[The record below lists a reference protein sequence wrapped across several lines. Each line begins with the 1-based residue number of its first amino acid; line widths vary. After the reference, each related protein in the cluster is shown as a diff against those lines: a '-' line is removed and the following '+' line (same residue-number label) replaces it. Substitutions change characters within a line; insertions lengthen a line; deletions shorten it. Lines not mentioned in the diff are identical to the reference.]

1 MICNFAEVPS
11 ATGLGRSI
19 FHGAPSCPVWLVGDA
34 PISIG
39 LVFGVSVLG
48 APVQVRCPAQRLTM
62 GAVKKCQTSSAQ
74 QDAHLLD
81 MVAQVVMGQALPVGD
96 IDHVGNRQLLK
107 GPR

>member
-1 MICNFAEVPS
+1 
-11 ATGLGRSI
+11 
-19 FHGAPSCPVWLVGDA
+19 
-34 PISIG
+34 
-39 LVFGVSVLG
+39 
-48 APVQVRCPAQRLTM
+48 M